1 MPSQPQRRRPLPAGA
16 GMAPPSQIHNR
27 DLAEAL
33 IRSMQQEIERQAR
46 MIDSLQ
52 ATLNNMQDSM
62 ARQQPINIRVLDSK
76 REIVD
81 GKLRLYARDLRL
93 PAGTES
99 SSAYPLDALDLP
111 VGQTVKVTD
120 GGSGGGN
127 GDGGSGGI
135 YFVRGNLGE

>member
-46 MIDSLQ
+46 LIDSLQ

-111 VGQTVKVTD
+111 VSQTVKVTD
-120 GGSGGGN
+120 GGSGGEN
-127 GDGGSGGI
+127 GGI

>member
-46 MIDSLQ
+46 LIDSLQ

-111 VGQTVKVTD
+111 VSQTVKVTD

-127 GDGGSGGI
+127 GDGSVPQWQFVWQEGS
-135 YFVRGNLGE
+135 